1 MTSLLNRQ
9 KQLAEQSRLL
19 REKQRSIPIPPRP
32 PKVPIGPLEAVNI
45 SPEGIAIGRPRQ
57 TVKIGSKR
65 KMKKKATRRNN
76 GQRTTKNKKG
86 K

>member
-1 MTSLLNRQ
+1 MTSLLHRQ

-32 PKVPIGPLEAVNI
+32 PKVPFGPLDAVN
-45 SPEGIAIGRPRQ
+45 SDGIAIGRPRR

-65 KMKKKATRRNN
+65 KTKKKTTRRNN
-76 GQRTTKNKKG
+76 GQRTAKNKTRK
-86 K
+86 